1 MNVLTQILEK
11 YWGFLALIIWM
22 ATYLLAKLVGL
33 DPFGIDEQA
42 ARGLLLN
49 WSISDNIINPIV
61 IFGVPD
67 FRALLFVPIG
77 VYWPGSMLAAKIL
90 TLLIA
95 FSAAALLYHWSKK
108 TTNKETALIASALF
122 LISPFLLNQID
133 AIGAA
138 PFILLGMA
146 LGTWLDSAYRKK
158 EQYFGGWYFMQ
169 MLWVTIL
176 LTLHPVALAYPLA
189 IAWQWYKN
197 PPPDKNS
204 RHIYIGLVLATLFS
218 MALRTGWENIAWLSN
233 PIQALAIAL
242 DGAILWS
249 IQDIQWLPAVIAAIF
264 LVTIIIVDKKFLTT
278 DLLGLMLLI
287 SILIGLFAADS
298 VWASIACS
306 LVLYRG
312 IHHLI
317 RLNSQMKKHTLI
329 GQRGLVI
336 SVTFVV
342 SLYFMAQDKTHALT
356 NIRATL
362 SPEDQL
368 IQRLAEEAADQ
379 DEPFRAASQWPA
391 RSMLACKR
399 DVLPLPPPIEDIV
412 QFKHS
417 IKGITHLIFDQNSI
431 KNQHLVNNLTQ
442 LAGLTETLALLKGG
456 VIIENREHNVE
467 LSAGHRTDPDKQNNQ
482 PIAESDAQQ

>member
-11 YWGFLALIIWM
+11 HWGFLALIIWI
-22 ATYLLAKLVGL
+22 AICLFAKLVGL

-77 VYWPGSMLAAKIL
+77 AYWPGSMLAAKIL
-90 TLLIA
+90 TLLIT
-95 FSAAALLYHWSKK
+95 FSAATLLYRWSKK

-133 AIGAA
+133 SIGAA

-146 LGTWLDSAYRKK
+146 LGAWLDNAYRNK
-158 EQYFGGWYFMQ
+158 EQYFGGWYFVQ
-169 MLWVTIL
+169 LLWITIL

-197 PPPDKNS
+197 PPPNKNS
-204 RHIYIGLVLATLFS
+204 RHMYVGLVLATLFS
-218 MALRTGWENIAWLSN
+218 MALRTGWESIAWLAN
-233 PIQALAIAL
+233 PVQALAIAL
-242 DGAILWS
+242 DGGVLWS
-249 IQDIQWLPAVIAAIF
+249 LQDIQWLPAVIAAIV
-264 LVTIIIVDKKFLTT
+264 LITLIIVDKKFLTT

-287 SILIGLFAADS
+287 AILIGLFAADS
-298 VWASIACS
+298 VWASIACC

-312 IHHLI
+312 VHHLI
-317 RLNSQMKKHTLI
+317 RLNSQIKKHNLL
-329 GQRGLVI
+329 GQRGIVI
-336 SVTFVV
+336 GVTFVM

-362 SPEDQL
+362 SPEDQV

-379 DEPFRAASQWPA
+379 DKPFRAASQWPA
-391 RSMLACKR
+391 RSMLASRR
-399 DVLPLPPPIEDIV
+399 DVLPLPPPIEDTE

-417 IKGITHLIFDQNSI
+417 IAGLTHLIFDQKSV

-442 LAGLTETLALLKGG
+442 LTGRTETLALLKGG
-456 VIIENREHNVE
+456 VVIENREHNVE
-467 LSAGHRTDPDKQNNQ
+467 LSAGHRTDPDKQNNK
-482 PIAESDAQQ
+482 PIAESEQQE